1 MNYDFK
7 TSAESLQIPQSVY
20 KPVKRCPYCH
30 SVYLT
35 DSLCEACGR
44 SLLYHPIGEPF
55 GPKSFYGIKER
66 YLESQHAFY
75 RFFPQFEDKNSKY
88 ANSYKR
94 NLSKRFTDLLEAFNS
109 DEQMVKDNRKLF
121 YAESMVIIDELL
133 RYNVSPQLIQD
144 VLEDNDASL
153 VGREL
158 LFYLQNAQLN
168 AAGSKK
174 WQQEFLDFKL
184 WGVVRVEFVIRTI
197 LITATV
203 LFMAVYLREMI
214 SSQFGK

>member
-7 TSAESLQIPQSVY
+7 TSAESLHIPQSAY
-20 KPVKRCPYCH
+20 KPAKRCPSCH

-44 SLLYHPIGEPF
+44 SLLYHPVGEPF

-66 YLESQHAFY
+66 YLESQHPFY

-109 DEQMVKDNRKLF
+109 DEQMVKENRKLF
-121 YAESMVIIDELL
+121 YAESMEIIDELL
-133 RYNVSPQLIQD
+133 RYNVSPTLIQA
-144 VLEDNDASL
+144 VLEENDASL

-158 LFYLQNAQLN
+158 LFYLQNAQKSVLS
-168 AAGSKK
+168 SKK
-174 WQQEFLDFKL
+174 WQQEFLDYRL
-184 WGVVRVEFVIRTI
+184 WGVVRVEFAIKVI
-197 LITATV
+197 LITATI
-203 LFMAVYLREMI
+203 LFMAVYFREVI

>member
-7 TSAESLQIPQSVY
+7 TSAESLQIPQSAY
-20 KPVKRCPYCH
+20 KPVKRCPYCQ

-75 RFFPQFEDKNSKY
+75 RFFPQFEDKNSRY

-109 DEQMVKDNRKLF
+109 DEPMVKENRKLF
-121 YAESMVIIDELL
+121 YAESMGIIDEML
-133 RYNVSPQLIQD
+133 RYNVSPQLIQT

-158 LFYLQNAQLN
+158 LFYLQNTQANVL
-168 AAGSKK
+168 ASKK
-174 WQQEFLDFKL
+174 WQQEFLDFRL
-184 WGVVRVEFVIRTI
+184 WGIVRVEFVVKAF
-197 LITATV
+197 LITATL
-203 LFMAVYLREMI
+203 LFMAVYFRELI
-214 SSQFGK
+214 SSQFGR